1 MTARDLLN
9 AKNLQVHFH
18 VDDKI
23 HKIVNGVTLCV
34 ERGETLGITGESGSG
49 KSVLAHSLINLVD
62 PSGEIV
68 GGEVWFNDR
77 DLLKLDDKQ
86 LNRIRGEEIG
96 LIPQNPTASHDP
108 LMFIGLQSGE
118 VLEEHRK
125 AKREKIRQQVIKYLG
140 KASVP
145 DPGKSYVSYAHEFS
159 EGMNQRIL
167 IAASLLCA
175 PSLLIADEPTASLD
189 MTIQR
194 QILELLKEM
203 KRSFG
208 LSMVYITHD
217 LGVIAEMSD
226 RVAVMYAGKVVECA
240 DVYSIFDNPLHP
252 YTKGLLASYLPLRK
266 RIKLG
271 DIEPIPGIPPNGSFR
286 PDYCS
291 FAPRCKYA
299 TPLCHQKIPL
309 TTEVNPGHFVQ
320 CLQVDSIE

>member
-1 MTARDLLN
+1 MAARTILN

-18 VDDKI
+18 VDDEI
-23 HKIVNGVTLCV
+23 HKIVNGVNLSV

-77 DLLKLDDKQ
+77 DLLKLSDKQ

-125 AKREKIRQQVIKYLG
+125 AKREQIRQKVIKYLG
-140 KASVP
+140 KASIP
-145 DPGKSYVSYAHEFS
+145 DPGKSYSSYAHEFS

-167 IAASLLCA
+167 IAAALLCA

-189 MTIQR
+189 VTIQR

-203 KRSFG
+203 KHSFG
-208 LSMVYITHD
+208 LSMMYITHD

-226 RVAVMYAGKVVECA
+226 RVAVMYAGKVVESA
-240 DVYSIFDNPLHP
+240 DVYSIFDNPVHP
-252 YTKGLLASYLPLRK
+252 YTKGLLASYLPLGK
-266 RIKLG
+266 RIKLK
-271 DIEPIPGIPPNGSFR
+271 DIEPIPGIPPDGSFR
-286 PDYCS
+286 PDYCA

-299 TPLCHQKIPL
+299 TPLCHQEIPP
-309 TTEVNPGHFVQ
+309 TTEVRPDHFVQ
-320 CLQVDSIE
+320 CLQIDSIE